1 MKKTIFLS
9 SIVLATTFVSCKKDD
24 KSADK
29 EKAKPVPTEVKSAEE
44 TVEKKAPAVPK
55 EAVEPV
61 VAESAEVK
69 ASATIESKSESKVTG
84 SISFTMKGDKVWVEA
99 KLTGLT
105 PGEHGF
111 HVHEKGDCSSPDGK
125 SAGGHFNPSSVDHGG
140 PDMEMHHAGDLGNIV
155 ANAEGVAEM
164 KVELPTSFLSLDA
177 KADNNIIDRAVVVHG
192 GTDDMKSQPSGAAGP
207 RVGCGVIKSL

>member
-1 MKKTIFLS
+1 MKKTIFLI
-9 SIVLATTFVSCKKDD
+9 SIVLATSLASCKKDD

-29 EKAKPVPTEVKSAEE
+29 DKANAVPTEVKSAEE

-55 EAVEPV
+55 EAVAPV
-61 VAESAEVK
+61 AAESAEVK
-69 ASATIESKSESKVTG
+69 ASATIESKSDSTVTG
-84 SISFTMKGDKVWVEA
+84 SISFTMKGDKIWVEA

-125 SAGGHFNPSSVDHGG
+125 SAGGHFNPASVDHGG
-140 PDMEMHHAGDLGNIV
+140 PDMELHHAGDLGNIV

-207 RVGCGVIKSL
+207 RVGCGVVKSL